1 MNDGISLG
9 KWKLLLKM
17 AGCHNN
23 KSSNQCNQSNKII
36 LAFSFFQG
44 VNIMDIF
51 SKLKVLNSVG

>member
-1 MNDGISLG
+1 MNDGASLG

-17 AGCHNN
+17 AGCHN

>member
-1 MNDGISLG
+1 MNDGASLG

-36 LAFSFFQG
+36 FAFSFFQG
-44 VNIMDIF
+44 VNIIDIF
-51 SKLKVLNSVG
+51 SRLTVLNSVG